1 MLFKK
6 AVIFTKDK
14 THLLEE
20 NKYKIIKYQEEII
33 KMSDKWV
40 PDYNSNIKITKYW
53 LAGFID
59 GDGTFSTNKYVP
71 RFKLENHIKELNLY
85 YKIKEFLGTG
95 NLVIINRQKENLH
108 TTIVLEVNKV
118 KNLIH
123 IIIPLMYDN
132 NKLILKSSKSSDF
145 IWWKKLVDLY
155 YKGYHTLPEGKV
167 VYDGIKSYMNK
178 YRLTT
183 NLKLKK
189 VIISVS
195 ELNNLINTLYSKDSP
210 YVIKQD
216 IRYYRD
222 TNKLV
227 SEAIAI
233 TAIDNN
239 NNKVIYNNISEC
251 SIELKISRKKIK
263 DCIDT
268 GKPYKG
274 YSFVYN

>member
-1 MLFKK
+1 
-6 AVIFTKDK
+6 
-14 THLLEE
+14 
-20 NKYKIIKYQEEII
+20 
-33 KMSDKWV
+33 
-40 PDYNSNIKITKYW
+40 
-53 LAGFID
+53 
-59 GDGTFSTNKYVP
+59 
-71 RFKLENHIKELNLY
+71 
-85 YKIKEFLGTG
+85 
-95 NLVIINRQKENLH
+95 
-108 TTIVLEVNKV
+108 
-118 KNLIH
+118 
-123 IIIPLMYDN
+123 
-132 NKLILKSSKSSDF
+132 
-145 IWWKKLVDLY
+145 
-155 YKGYHTLPEGKV
+155 
-167 VYDGIKSYMNK
+167 MNK

-189 VIISVS
+189 VVISIS
-195 ELNNLINTLYSKDSP
+195 ELDNLISALYSKDSP

-239 NNKVIYNNISEC
+239 NNKVVYNNISEC

-274 YSFVYN
+274 YIFVYN